1 MVDNSL
7 SNLYTIRIANAI
19 IYIYIYVNSYVCV
32 CVCVYIYIY
41 IYIKSHVLPKDFF
54 DALNF

>member
-19 IYIYIYVNSYVCV
+19 IYIYICEFICMCV

-41 IYIKSHVLPKDFF
+41 IYL
-54 DALNF
+54 LEQYT